1 MISNI
6 QLWLTVGIPSVLILI
21 TLFNNNARFNSI
33 ETRLVAIENRLVSIE
48 AILWRH
54 EGELGV
60 LKEHVK

>member
-33 ETRLVAIENRLVSIE
+33 ETRLAAIENRLVSIE

-60 LKEHVK
+60 LKEHAK

>member
-1 MISNI
+1 MITNI

-33 ETRLVAIENRLVSIE
+33 ETRLAAIENRLVSIE

-60 LKEHVK
+60 LKEHAK